1 MKSSPNLFKVLSDNN
16 RLRIIKMLQIRPLC
30 GCEIM
35 SILNL
40 AASTVS
46 QHLSLLKKTGFIIEK
61 KEGRWTKYYINSS
74 ASDERILA
82 ILTTFDFWIGDLK
95 SVEKDRVKVRS
106 INKYAL
112 SCKK

>member
-1 MKSSPNLFKVLSDNN
+1 MDNSPNIFKILSDNQ
-16 RLRIIKMLQIRPLC
+16 RLRIIKMLQIRPLY

-46 QHLSLLKKTGFIIEK
+46 QHLSLLKNAGFIIEK

-74 ASDERILA
+74 AQDERIVA
-82 ILTTFDFWIGDLK
+82 ILTSLDFWIGNLE
-95 SVEKDRVKVRS
+95 SVEKDRVKVKS
-106 INKYAL
+106 IKKNAL